1 MDSKKYEEINS
12 NELFIQ
18 KWFIL
23 YMINKKNITENSTIF
38 KYFFDTFG
46 INLKL
51 TKSQISKLKN
61 KYLDEFKGLDFIQLL
76 EKVKNNIPNLFVKIY
91 DVTYEIE
98 IKNKSIS
105 RNNRIIFFGLEDNL
119 KIINKDNTEEFFAD
133 TTFKII
139 PAKLRPYKLFVISG
153 IPKSTNIPKI
163 FTLILTKYSDHITYG
178 KMFDYL
184 FVNYEFKPKI
194 LHTDFE
200 NALSLALKENSNF
213 KNNVIHTRCFFHFS
227 NMLKKNLSKTGL
239 FKKKLNKLSIEII
252 SNLELL
258 CFIRIDKIKEL
269 QSNILN
275 KLEQYKGLTKFI
287 NYLKKFLFNLSPKVY
302 NYHELIEHFKNNGS
316 NKFLEKLYTT
326 NNICESLN
334 SKFSFY
340 LPKKESNN
348 YNFVCSISSILSNDL
363 LDNNK
368 KIYRKDMKTKCL
380 IKLIDDLDYN
390 NNLEWVSYDTI
401 KKYLKEIINKNI
413 ENEDDEQIENIINY
427 VAEEDEERIN
437 ISDNNYNLKNEEE
450 KLSKESNVFNNDKNE
465 DLKDG
470 NLDEIDELI
479 KEDDKEYDIK
489 IENQNNN
496 SIEESESDN
505 EDVNIINT
513 NENDYDKLIDLF
525 NDVNIEDEEKN
536 ENWFKNPLKERISIL
551 AKNKKKNN
559 KIKKKKITKK
569 ITYPKDSD

>member
-98 IKNKSIS
+98 IKNKSVS

-178 KMFDYL
+178 KIFDYL

-213 KNNVIHTRCFFHFS
+213 KNNVIHTRCFFTF
-227 NMLKKNLSKTGL
+227 
-239 FKKKLNKLSIEII
+239 
-252 SNLELL
+252 
-258 CFIRIDKIKEL
+258 
-269 QSNILN
+269 Q
-275 KLEQYKGLTKFI
+275 
-287 NYLKKFLFNLSPKVY
+287 
-302 NYHELIEHFKNNGS
+302 
-316 NKFLEKLYTT
+316 
-326 NNICESLN
+326 IC
-334 SKFSFY
+334 
-340 LPKKESNN
+340 
-348 YNFVCSISSILSNDL
+348 
-363 LDNNK
+363 
-368 KIYRKDMKTKCL
+368 
-380 IKLIDDLDYN
+380 
-390 NNLEWVSYDTI
+390 
-401 KKYLKEIINKNI
+401 
-413 ENEDDEQIENIINY
+413 
-427 VAEEDEERIN
+427 
-437 ISDNNYNLKNEEE
+437 
-450 KLSKESNVFNNDKNE
+450 
-465 DLKDG
+465 
-470 NLDEIDELI
+470 
-479 KEDDKEYDIK
+479 
-489 IENQNNN
+489 
-496 SIEESESDN
+496 
-505 EDVNIINT
+505 
-513 NENDYDKLIDLF
+513 
-525 NDVNIEDEEKN
+525 
-536 ENWFKNPLKERISIL
+536 
-551 AKNKKKNN
+551 
-559 KIKKKKITKK
+559 
-569 ITYPKDSD
+569 